1 MFTLASEETYSDGQT
16 IFREDS
22 PGDWVY
28 VILSGSVEISRMI
41 GKKKFVL
48 EVLKEGEVFG
58 ELSFIGGIKRSA
70 TATAVGEITVGIID
84 RDSLDQEFNKLSSD
98 FRSILVT
105 VVRRFETMIDRVIDF
120 SVRTEERVTK
130 SLSVSYP
137 DKNSFLKAYTGNI
150 SGGGLFIKT
159 STPLPKGETILLKLQ
174 LPGISDPLKIKCSVA
189 WANKKEGT
197 KGANP
202 PGMGIK
208 FGEMSDRDRQTL
220 QNYIKTIIQ
229 S

>member
-1 MFTLASEETYSDGQT
+1 MFTLASEETYSNGKI
-16 IFREDS
+16 IFKEDS

-28 VILSGSVEISRMI
+28 LILSGSVEISKMI
-41 GKKKFVL
+41 GKKRFVL
-48 EVLKEGEVFG
+48 EVLKEGDVFG
-58 ELSFIGGIKRSA
+58 ELSFIGGIKRTA
-70 TATAVGEITVGIID
+70 TATAVGEVTVGIID

-105 VVRRFETMIDRVIDF
+105 VVKRFKTMIDRVIDF
-120 SVRTEERVTK
+120 SVRTKERVPK
-130 SLSVSYP
+130 RLSVSYP

-159 STPLPKGETILLKLQ
+159 STPLPQGETILLKLQ
-174 LPGISDPLKIKCSVA
+174 LPGIPDPLGIECSVA
-189 WANKKEGT
+189 WARKKEET
-197 KGANP
+197 KGTHPA
-202 PGMGIK
+202 GMGIK
-208 FGEMSDRDRQTL
+208 FGEMSNKDRQTF